1 MTACAT
7 RANSSTPASRTIFVG
22 TAPSSAASEMV
33 GTSVGTSDVGP
44 SVGGNDGVTVEGG
57 VSGTGVGTL
66 LGSFV
71 GSVVGSSD
79 GCSVGDAVD
88 NAVGG
93 AVGSAVG
100 SSVGS
105 TVGNSVGRSEGN
117 SVGIPVG
124 RADGSSDGY
133 HVGPRDGPGVADGKM
148 PRVGIADGWTVAP
161 SCPSGGQ
168 LVPPLEGAAMIA
180 LERVRLLRASQASHS
195 SQLSQEE
202 TTQSTGQAPRL
213 HAESSR
219 ASSQKVPSRVD
230 RLRYRTPVS
239 QVVEQTDHCCST
251 MLYKSRM
258 SRERETG
265 RAPPMRRSDSCLHWM
280 RPAV

>member
-1 MTACAT
+1 M
-7 RANSSTPASRTIFVG
+7 G
-22 TAPSSAASEMV
+22 TEE
-33 GTSVGTSDVGP
+33 
-44 SVGGNDGVTVEGG
+44 GGNDGVTVERG
-57 VSGTGVGTL
+57 VSGAGVGTL
-66 LGSFV
+66 LGTFV
-71 GSVVGSSD
+71 GSVVGPSD

-88 NAVGG
+88 TAVGG

-105 TVGNSVGRSEGN
+105 SVGHSVGRSEGN
-117 SVGIPVG
+117 PVGTPVG

-133 HVGPRDGPGVADGKM
+133 HVGRTDGPGVADCGM
-148 PRVGIADGWTVAP
+148 SREGTADGWTLAP

-180 LERVRLLRASQASHS
+180 LERVRLLLASQDSHS
-195 SQLSQEE
+195 SQLPQEE

-213 HAESSR
+213 HVESSCP
-219 ASSQKVPSRVD
+219 SSQAVPSRVE

-251 MLYKSRM
+251 TLYGRRLSRK
-258 SRERETG
+258 RETR
-265 RAPPMRRSDSCLHWM
+265 RAPAMRRSDSCLPRM
-280 RPAV
+280 RPAVRSTEREMAPEPVVQQKSAFASRPRLPVRRFARAILRLQ